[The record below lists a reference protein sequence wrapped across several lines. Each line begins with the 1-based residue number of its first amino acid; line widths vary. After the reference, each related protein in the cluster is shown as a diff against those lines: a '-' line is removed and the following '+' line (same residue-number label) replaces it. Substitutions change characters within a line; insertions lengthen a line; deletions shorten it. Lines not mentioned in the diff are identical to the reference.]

1 MISLL
6 NTLFYFIKSS
16 IKRCS
21 AEAMLYNDANI
32 FSFCVCV
39 CICVHDPSFSIMLIS
54 VLPLFFPSFLISPS
68 ENIPFSPLFLLA
80 SLFFCFFLSL
90 TNHHSLE
97 NVGDCFNV
105 RYSIRTS
112 LQWWGVCGTKRLLFT
127 ECGDDLRILL
137 NLCLTTPLHELC
149 AEATPP
155 SNGVL
160 SYPVCCVD
168 CKSFDRS
175 WCSCLKSAPIP
186 ELDPDLNPPQ
196 NLSFPETSLSSAPI

>member
-1 MISLL
+1 
-6 NTLFYFIKSS
+6 
-16 IKRCS
+16 
-21 AEAMLYNDANI
+21 
-32 FSFCVCV
+32 
-39 CICVHDPSFSIMLIS
+39 MLIS

-68 ENIPFSPLFLLA
+68 KNIPSSPLFLLA

-105 RYSIRTS
+105 RYSICTS
-112 LQWWGVCGTKRLLFT
+112 LQWWGVCGTKRLLFNQ
-127 ECGDDLRILL
+127 CGVDLRSFRIFVSRR
-137 NLCLTTPLHELC
+137 LCMSC
-149 AEATPP
+149 VAEATPP

-160 SYPVCCVD
+160 SNPVCCVD
-168 CKSFDRS
+168 RKSFDRS